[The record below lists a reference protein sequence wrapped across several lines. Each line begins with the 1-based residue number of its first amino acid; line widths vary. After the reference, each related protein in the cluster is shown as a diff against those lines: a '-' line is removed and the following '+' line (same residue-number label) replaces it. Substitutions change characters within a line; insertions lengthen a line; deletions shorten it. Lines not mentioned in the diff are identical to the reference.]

1 MQTII
6 SKKFKFTCLI
16 EFWKLYVESIKGRSE
31 MITFFIKK
39 KEEENGIHSLNT
51 GSMKRAVAIQP

>member
-1 MQTII
+1 
-6 SKKFKFTCLI
+6 
-16 EFWKLYVESIKGRSE
+16 

-39 KEEENGIHSLNT
+39 KEEKNGIHSLNT